1 MVKQNLQ
8 QNETKNEKHIKSDL
22 NTFKSYSATEFF
34 IEYFYKGNLWICC
47 YWQVHIV
54 FACSYFTSKETLLS
68 LL

>member
-34 IEYFYKGNLWICC
+34 IEYFYKGNL
-47 YWQVHIV
+47 
-54 FACSYFTSKETLLS
+54 
-68 LL
+68 